1 MMLTLTPE
9 IKSHRF
15 TSTKSQM
22 NYRSLLTYAASFL
35 LVFSLFVVSC
45 TEDDN
50 QVSDQKLVAGYNA
63 EAALE
68 WNKLFLEVERYMSGY
83 RPAPAPRALG
93 YMGLAAYEAC
103 VTGMPGYNSLENQF
117 IGLNIP
123 NVESGKEYHWPT
135 VVHGVYSTMFPNFFT
150 QAPPA
155 DVKNDRDVLNNQLDQ
170 KYRAEAGD
178 EVFNRS
184 KAYGEAV
191 GLAVW
196 EWSTTDPYG
205 HEAYKNP
212 FGNYTTNESYDW
224 AAHYDGPGDWQP
236 TAPGPTSPMG
246 PFFGKFRTFA
256 LKESEKLSLPP
267 SSYFM
272 EYSEDPHSEYYSQA
286 LQVYTK
292 NAATD
297 YTTEWIGEFWSDDLV
312 NLTFSPGPRWVA
324 IGNQV
329 IENENAN
336 LETALEAYAK
346 VGMALND
353 AAVGCLK
360 SKYYYNVERPDT
372 YIKKVIDP
380 TYKPNL
386 DNPLTGDVG
395 FTPPFPAYPSGHST
409 MGAAG
414 AEALASVFGY
424 DYAMTDNCHLGRT
437 EFEGV
442 PRTFG
447 SFYEMALENAWS
459 RVLLGV
465 HFRMDADEGVRF
477 GTVIGRKVNALPWKK

>member
-1 MMLTLTPE
+1 
-9 IKSHRF
+9 
-15 TSTKSQM
+15 M
-22 NYRSLLTYAASFL
+22 NYRSLLKFCAAL
-35 LVFSLFVVSC
+35 LLFSSLFIVSC
-45 TEDDN
+45 TEEDD
-50 QVSDQKLVAGYNA
+50 QISVQGLVASYDA

-68 WNKLFLEVERYMSGY
+68 WNKLFLEIERYASGY
-83 RPAPAPRALG
+83 RPGPAPRALG
-93 YMGLAAYEAC
+93 HLGLAAYEAC

-117 IGLNIP
+117 NGLNIP
-123 NVESGKEYHWPT
+123 NIDPKAEYHWPS
-135 VVHGVYSTMFPNFFT
+135 VVHGVYTIMMPNFFT
-150 QAPPA
+150 EAPPA
-155 DVKNDRDVLNNQLDQ
+155 SVKNQWDVLVNSLNQ
-170 KYRAEAGD
+170 KYTTEVGA

-184 KAYGEAV
+184 KTYGEAV

-196 EWSTTDPYG
+196 EWSKTDPYG

-212 FGNYTTNESYDW
+212 FGNYSTNESYDW
-224 AAHYDGPGDWQP
+224 EANYDGPGDWVP
-236 TAPGPTSPMG
+236 TVPGPTSPMG
-246 PFFGKFRTFA
+246 PFFGKVRTFA
-256 LKESEKLSLPP
+256 LKDSEKLTLPP
-267 SSYFM
+267 SAYFM
-272 EYSEDPHSEYYSQA
+272 EYNENPNSEYYSQA

-292 NAATD
+292 NAETD
-297 YTTEWIGEFWSDDLV
+297 YVTEWVGEFWSDDLL

-329 IENENAN
+329 IEKDEVN
-336 LETALEAYAK
+336 LERALEAYAK

-353 AAVGCLK
+353 AAVGAWN
-360 SKYYYNVERPDT
+360 SKYHYNVERPDT

-380 TYKPNL
+380 TYVPNL
-386 DNPLTGDVG
+386 NNPLTGDIG
-395 FTPPFPAYPSGHST
+395 FTPAFPAYPSGHST

-424 DYAMTDNCHLGRT
+424 AYSMTDNCHLNRS

-465 HFRMDADEGVRF
+465 HWRMDCDEGVRF
-477 GTVIGRKVNALPWKK
+477 GTVIGRRVNALPWKK

>member
-1 MMLTLTPE
+1 
-9 IKSHRF
+9 
-15 TSTKSQM
+15 M
-22 NYRSLLTYAASFL
+22 NRLPCVPNAKTMNKHQPLLFPFL
-35 LVFSLFVVSC
+35 LLLFVSLFFVSC
-45 TEDDN
+45 KEEDDIISGN
-50 QVSDQKLVAGYNA
+50 ALVANYGA

-68 WNKLFLEVERYMSGY
+68 WNKLFLDIERYASGY
-83 RPAPAPRALG
+83 RPGPAPRALG
-93 YMGLAAYEAC
+93 HLGLAAYEAC
-103 VTGMPGYNSLENQF
+103 VTGMPNYNSLENLYN
-117 IGLNIP
+117 GLNIP
-123 NVESGKEYHWPT
+123 NIDGSKQYHWPS
-135 VVHGVYSTMFPNFFT
+135 VVHGVYSVMMPNFFT
-150 QAPPA
+150 EEPPTH
-155 DVKNDRDVLNNQLDQ
+155 VRNEWDVLVKRLND

-184 KAYGEAV
+184 KTYGESV

-196 EWSTTDPYG
+196 QWSTTDPYG

-212 FGNYTTNESYDW
+212 FGNFTTNETYDW
-224 AAHYDGPGDWQP
+224 TTHYDGPGNWRP
-236 TAPGPTSPMG
+236 TEPGPTSPMG
-246 PFFGKFRTFA
+246 PYFGRVRTFA
-256 LKESEKLSLPP
+256 IKNADKLALPP
-267 SSYFM
+267 SAYFM
-272 EYSEDPHSEYYSQA
+272 SYNENPNSEYYSQA

-297 YTTEWIGEFWSDDLV
+297 YVTEWIGEFWSDDLL

-324 IGNQV
+324 VGNQV
-329 IENENAN
+329 IEKDKVN
-336 LETALEAYAK
+336 LETALEMYAK

-353 AAVGCLK
+353 AAVGCWH
-360 SKYYYNVERPDT
+360 SKYHYNVERPDT

-380 TYKPNL
+380 TYVPNL
-386 DNPLTGDVG
+386 NNPLTGDIG

-424 DYAMTDNCHLGRT
+424 AYAMTDNCHLGRT

-465 HFRMDADEGVRF
+465 HFRMDCDEGVRH

>member
-1 MMLTLTPE
+1 
-9 IKSHRF
+9 
-15 TSTKSQM
+15 M
-22 NYRSLLTYAASFL
+22 NKRILLTYLASC
-35 LVFSLFVVSC
+35 LVVCTLFITSC

-50 QVSDQKLVAGYNA
+50 QVTDAKLVANYSA

-68 WNKLFLEVERYMSGY
+68 WNKMFLEIERYAAGY
-83 RPAPAPRALG
+83 RPGPAPRALG
-93 YMGLAAYEAC
+93 HLGLAAYEAC
-103 VTGMPGYNSLENQF
+103 VTGMPGYNSLESRFN
-117 IGLNIP
+117 GLNIP
-123 NVESGKEYHWPT
+123 NIEAGKQYHWPS
-135 VVHGVYSTMFPNFFT
+135 VVHGVYSIMMPNFFT
-150 QAPPA
+150 QEPPA
-155 DVKNDRDVLNNQLDQ
+155 SVRNDWDALVRRLDD
-170 KYRAEAGD
+170 KYRAEAGE

-205 HEAYKNP
+205 HEAFKNP
-212 FGNYTTNESYDW
+212 FGNYTTNETYDW
-224 AAHYDGPGDWQP
+224 SAHYDGPGDWQP

-246 PFFGKFRTFA
+246 PFFGKVRTFA
-256 LKESEKLSLPP
+256 TSESEKKSIPP

-272 EYSEDPHSEYYSQA
+272 DYSENINSEYYSEA

-292 NAATD
+292 NAETD
-297 YTTEWIGEFWSDDLV
+297 YVTEWVGEFWSDDLLE
-312 NLTFSPGPRWVA
+312 LTFSPGPRWIA

-329 IENENAN
+329 IENDHVN
-336 LETALEAYAK
+336 LEKALEAYAK

-353 AAVGCLK
+353 AAVSAWY

-386 DNPLTGDVG
+386 NNPLNGFVG
-395 FTPPFPAYPSGHST
+395 FTPPFPAYPSGHAT

-424 DYAMTDNCHLGRT
+424 SYSMTDKCHFGRT
-437 EFEGV
+437 EFEGT

-465 HFRMDADEGVRF
+465 HWRMDCDEGVRL
-477 GTVIGRKVNALPWKK
+477 GTGVGRRINALPWKK